1 LRKSLLM
8 QLALNVVLAIKVDVA
23 NHMHE
28 DVVNFCWFTIAFQ
41 LIVLEGLVNFYL
53 PLFKFK
59 QIVVKFLGYNIP
71 SPHQIDSSQ
80 FWESVKWFKM

>member
-1 LRKSLLM
+1 MRKSLLM

-28 DVVNFCWFTIAFQ
+28 DAVNFCWFTIAFQ
-41 LIVLEGLVNFYL
+41 LIVLAGQVNFYR

-59 QIVVKFLGYNIP
+59 RFFSARLLELLVT
-71 SPHQIDSSQ
+71 
-80 FWESVKWFKM
+80 